1 MYKCNFWDIFVIL
14 DGSCPKIPAA
24 NRRWVK
30 HMSKS
35 KCTKRTNIGPLL
47 QVDMSKKCRPLW
59 REAHVE
65 AKSEKNNW
73 GVQSTFGRSDVVFRG
88 RRRGLCTLSKVSK
101 TWGFCSS
108 FNYNDH
114 YTRLH
119 STPLH
124 YIRLQLQL
132 QLQLQRHYI
141 TLHYSTLITLHY
153 AVHYTALNYPT
164 LHSTPLNRT
173 TTTTTATTSLHC
185 TILHLTNYI
194 ALRYTTLRYTTLHY
208 TTPRYTALHYTQL
221 PHNN

>member
-1 MYKCNFWDIFVIL
+1 MYKCNFWDIFVVL

-65 AKSEKNNW
+65 AKSEKKTE
-73 GVQSTFGRSDVVFRG
+73 GYRALLDVQMSFFVAGAGDCAPCQKWAKRG
-88 RRRGLCTLSKVSK
+88 
-101 TWGFCSS
+101 GFCSS
-108 FNYNDH
+108 FNYNHH

-153 AVHYTALNYPT
+153 AVHYAALNYPT

-208 TTPRYTALHYTQL
+208 TPLHCTTLHSITPQ
-221 PHNN
+221 

>member
-1 MYKCNFWDIFVIL
+1 MAHAQRFQQQTGGEW
-14 DGSCPKIPAA
+14 STCPSQNAQNAPTSDHFCKLTCRKSAGRCGA
-24 NRRWVK
+24 K
-30 HMSKS
+30 HMSKP
-35 KCTKRTNIGPLL
+35 KA
-47 QVDMSKKCRPLW
+47 KK
-59 REAHVE
+59 
-65 AKSEKNNW
+65 NW

-108 FNYNDH
+108 FNYNHH

-208 TTPRYTALHYTQL
+208 TPLHCTTLHSITPQ
-221 PHNN
+221 